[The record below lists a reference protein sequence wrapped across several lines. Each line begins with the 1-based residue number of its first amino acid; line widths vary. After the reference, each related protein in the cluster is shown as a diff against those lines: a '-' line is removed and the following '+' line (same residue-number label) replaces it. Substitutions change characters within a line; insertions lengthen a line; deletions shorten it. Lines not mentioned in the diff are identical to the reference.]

1 MYGVHPID
9 ENGNVTGLKA
19 GKAVVSVSNAA
30 GVYAECTV
38 TVAADEPADDISV
51 ALLEYAIELAGKVN
65 MDGVVDAVKENF
77 DNALQTAK
85 DVLARVQSGDP
96 TVTQNEVDS
105 AWRNLIKAIQYG
117 EFKAGDKTELEK
129 VIALAEQ
136 MYSQLDK
143 YLEAGKAEFVAA
155 LDNAKD
161 VYADGNAFQ
170 EDVDT
175 AWKQLMDAM
184 ANLRLIPNKDLL
196 EDLINQAE
204 SLDKEDYE
212 EDGFDEMLDALE
224 DAKDVFADAEA
235 NQDEVDAAAAAL
247 KAALGKLVASN
258 DGAAQGSSNQST
270 VTKAT
275 KTGDTVNVF
284 PIAAG
289 MVLAAGAAAAAVTV
303 RRKKK

>member
-1 MYGVHPID
+1 MADAVTLTDTQINVGETVALEVGHAEGTLLKGLVWSSSDEEVVSVD

-129 VIALAEQ
+129 VIVLAEQ
-136 MYSQLDK
+136 MYSQL
-143 YLEAGKAEFVAA
+143 E
-155 LDNAKD
+155 
-161 VYADGNAFQ
+161 
-170 EDVDT
+170 
-175 AWKQLMDAM
+175 
-184 ANLRLIPNKDLL
+184 P
-196 EDLINQAE
+196 
-204 SLDKEDYE
+204 
-212 EDGFDEMLDALE
+212 
-224 DAKDVFADAEA
+224 
-235 NQDEVDAAAAAL
+235 
-247 KAALGKLVASN
+247 
-258 DGAAQGSSNQST
+258 
-270 VTKAT
+270 
-275 KTGDTVNVF
+275 
-284 PIAAG
+284 
-289 MVLAAGAAAAAVTV
+289 
-303 RRKKK
+303 